1 MWLCL
6 IQRTD
11 PHLPGAPTGIEKENL
26 QPAAAL
32 LVEQTPAPALALPPS
47 PLPGQTRLRY
57 VISSAPSVL
66 VLFFF
71 FFSCHFYAIDS
82 SGSCA
87 GASRGV
93 SKQPAVAQGL
103 NAAGRTLFLTP
114 RGALGCETG
123 TFALT
128 PMGSDPI
135 SPNYCFPFLGGKCI
149 PGAGG
154 SFYFPCGFGRQE
166 DFGDLRLSVCSE
178 V

>member
-1 MWLCL
+1 MCL

-11 PHLPGAPTGIEKENL
+11 PHLPAAPTGIEQNHL
-26 QPAAAL
+26 QPTAAS

-47 PLPGQTRLRY
+47 PLPGQTELRY

-66 VLFFF
+66 LLFFIF
-71 FFSCHFYAIDS
+71 CRFYAADS
-82 SGSCA
+82 SGGSA

-93 SKQPAVAQGL
+93 SEQPALAVTQGL
-103 NAAGRTLFLTP
+103 NTALRTLFLTP

-123 TFALT
+123 TFGCT

-135 SPNYCFPFLGGKCI
+135 SPNYCFSGAKHI
-149 PGAGG
+149 PGVGV
-154 SFYFPCGFGRQE
+154 SFYFLYAFGRQE
-166 DFGDLRLSVCSE
+166 DFGDLRLLVCSE